1 MDFFSSLPNEDV
13 ERRIK
18 LLNKIYFDHNAT
30 TPVLGEV
37 FDAMVP
43 FLKDQWGNPSS
54 IHWAGRGTRKAVEDA
69 RETVCRLLNCQNV
82 ELIFT
87 SSGTEGDNHAIKG
100 VAYANKSKGN
110 HIITTKVEHPAVLN
124 TCKHLAKEG
133 FEVTYLDVDPDG
145 LIDLEAL
152 KSAIT
157 PKTILITIMFAN
169 NETGVL
175 FPVKE
180 IGDIA
185 RARGVL
191 FHTDAVQAAGKVPID
206 VQKLNVDLL
215 TISGH
220 KIYAPKGIGALFVKR
235 GVRLVPLIHGGH
247 HERNR
252 RGGTENVAGIVGF
265 GKAAEIAIRDMDK
278 EIEHLK
284 ALKERL
290 EAGLG
295 KIPHIKINGHVDKR
309 LPNTSNIS
317 FEFVEGESLLLNL
330 DMKGIAA
337 SSGSACTS
345 GSLEPSHVLV
355 SMGLSHELS
364 HGSVRFSLGK
374 SNTVEE
380 IDYLIEIMPPIVE
393 RMRSMSPL
401 YAGAK

>member
-1 MDFFSSLPNEDV
+1 M
-13 ERRIK
+13 
-18 LLNKIYFDHNAT
+18 NKIYFDHNAT

-37 FDAMVP
+37 FDAIVP

-69 RETVCRLLNCQNV
+69 RETVCKLLNCQNV

-100 VAYANKSKGN
+100 VAYANRNKGN

-133 FEVTYLDVDPDG
+133 FEVTYLDVDSDG

-152 KSAIT
+152 KAAIT

-169 NETGVL
+169 NETGVI
-175 FPVKE
+175 FPINE
-180 IGDIA
+180 IGEIA
-185 RARGVL
+185 RARGVI

-206 VQKLNVDLL
+206 VQKLNIDLM

-265 GKAAEIAIRDMDK
+265 GKAAEIAMRDMDK

-284 ALKERL
+284 ALKDRL

-295 KIPHIKINGHVDKR
+295 KIPHIKINGHIEKR

>member
-1 MDFFSSLPNEDV
+1 M
-13 ERRIK
+13 
-18 LLNKIYFDHNAT
+18 NKIYFDHNAT
-30 TPVLGEV
+30 TPILGEV

-43 FLKDQWGNPSS
+43 YLKDQWGNPSS

-69 RETVCRLLNCQNV
+69 RESVCKLLNCQSV

-100 VAYANKSKGN
+100 LAYANKNKGN

-133 FEVTYLDVDPDG
+133 FEVTYLDVNQDG
-145 LIDLEAL
+145 LLDLEAL

-157 PKTILITIMFAN
+157 PKTILITVMFAN

-175 FPVKE
+175 FPIQE
-180 IGDIA
+180 IGEIA
-185 RARGVL
+185 KERGVA
-191 FHTDAVQAAGKVPID
+191 FHTDAVQAVGKVPID
-206 VQKLNVDLL
+206 VTKLNVDLL

-220 KIYAPKGIGALFVKR
+220 KLYGPKGVGALFVKR

-265 GKAAEIAIRDMDK
+265 GKAADIALRDMDK
-278 EIEHLK
+278 EVEHLK
-284 ALKERL
+284 GLKERL
-290 EAGLG
+290 ERGFAE
-295 KIPHIKINGHVDKR
+295 KIPHIKVNGHPDKR
-309 LPNTSNIS
+309 LANTSNIS

-374 SNTVEE
+374 SNTMEE

>member
-1 MDFFSSLPNEDV
+1 
-13 ERRIK
+13 
-18 LLNKIYFDHNAT
+18 LNRIYFDHNAT
-30 TPVLGEV
+30 TPVLEEV
-37 FDAMVP
+37 FEAMVP

-69 RETVCRLLNCQNV
+69 REAVSALLGCAPL

-100 VAYANKSKGN
+100 LAWAQKSKGN
-110 HIITTKVEHPAVLN
+110 HIITTKVEHPAVLS
-124 TCKHLAKEG
+124 TCKQLQKEG
-133 FEVTYLDVDPDG
+133 FEVTYLDVDKDG
-145 LIDLEAL
+145 LIDLDAL
-152 KSAIT
+152 KAAIT
-157 PKTILITIMFAN
+157 PKTILISVMYAN
-169 NETGVL
+169 NETGVI
-175 FPVKE
+175 FPIKE
-180 IGDIA
+180 IGQIA
-185 RARGVL
+185 KERGVA
-191 FHTDAVQAAGKVPID
+191 FHTDAVQAAGKIKID
-206 VQKLNVDLL
+206 VAELNVDLL

-220 KIYAPKGIGALFVKR
+220 KLYAPKGVGALFIKR
-235 GVRLVPLIHGGH
+235 GTRLVPIIHGGH
-247 HERNR
+247 QERNR
-252 RGGTENVAGIVGF
+252 RGGTENVAGIIAM
-265 GKAAEIAIRDMDK
+265 GKAAEIAKRDMEK
-278 EIEHLK
+278 ETEHLK

-290 EAGLG
+290 EKGMAERV
-295 KIPHIKINGHVDKR
+295 PHIKVNGHADRR

-374 SNTVEE
+374 SNTLEE
-380 IDYLIEIMPPIVE
+380 VDYLLEIMPPIVE